1 MAEHIYL
8 LTILLPLGA
17 ITLIFGMKYF
27 SAAQRARAE
36 VASADASR
44 ELADKVVSAQS
55 AHAASLAAFQN
66 EFTDV
71 KARLAAVE
79 KILKTVE

>member
-27 SAAQRARAE
+27 SAAQRARRGCKRGRIARVSRQSSERAVGACGVARCLAE
-36 VASADASR
+36 
-44 ELADKVVSAQS
+44 
-55 AHAASLAAFQN
+55 
-66 EFTDV
+66 
-71 KARLAAVE
+71 
-79 KILKTVE
+79 